1 MFQLIDI
8 TIDIIFFSIN
18 WKKYF
23 DRSILVISMTVLITV
38 RDTVDPTRVN
48 QLDVN
53 ENSSHV
59 KTICLCDVD
68 IQMTAYAD
76 IPYILSSPLGAVCI
90 QRVAN
95 GIYRAGYLYI
105 PIHYEARQQSSQ
117 GKCGKTNIGL

>member
-8 TIDIIFFSIN
+8 TIDILFFSIN

-68 IQMTAYAD
+68 IQMTAYA
-76 IPYILSSPLGAVCI
+76 
-90 QRVAN
+90 
-95 GIYRAGYLYI
+95 YI
-105 PIHYEARQQSSQ
+105 P
-117 GKCGKTNIGL
+117 